1 MPEFVNLA
9 PDIYRLRVP
18 FSGTW
23 TGVVLVR
30 GTQNVLI
37 DSAASASDVDN
48 YIVPALKKLGMSLS
62 DIHYLACT
70 HCHGDHVG
78 GHARIRELCPS
89 ILMVC
94 STASQLS
101 LIHI

>member
-48 YIVPALKKLGMSLS
+48 YIVPALKKLGMSL
-62 DIHYLACT
+62 
-70 HCHGDHVG
+70 VG
-78 GHARIRELCPS
+78 RLSYAGSSALINPLPT
-89 ILMVC
+89 C
-94 STASQLS
+94 SASK
-101 LIHI
+101 

>member
-48 YIVPALKKLGMSLS
+48 YIVPALKSWGCLCRTSTTWPAPTVTAIMS
-62 DIHYLACT
+62 
-70 HCHGDHVG
+70 GDMRASG
-78 GHARIRELCPS
+78 SCAPPS
-89 ILMVC
+89 
-94 STASQLS
+94 
-101 LIHI
+101 

>member
-1 MPEFVNLA
+1 M
-9 PDIYRLRVP
+9 
-18 FSGTW
+18 
-23 TGVVLVR
+23 LVR

-70 HCHGDHVG
+70 PVSYTHLDVYKRQPMASAIIHMEFAVVM
-78 GHARIRELCPS
+78 EVQPPQMPQLCWMRP
-89 ILMVC
+89 L
-94 STASQLS
+94 
-101 LIHI
+101 